1 MINLNVS
8 IIIYYNHDY
17 KIHHTTNRINCN
29 FLDFIYILCMERG
42 GFMSKI
48 IKVSNE
54 IVLIGLDDGSIQEV
68 RVSDCEFDPQV
79 GDEVEVFQ
87 TLTQIVVVKS
97 TKNSQKKPECSE
109 TKGVNISI
117 NNGNN
122 STVPPAYPT
131 GKVVNKLVYILLAL
145 FLGGIGAHKFYSG
158 KYGMG
163 IVYLVFFWTGI
174 PALCAVVDLIIV
186 CFKPSDQNG
195 NIVI

>member
-1 MINLNVS
+1 MVTTNLPVFSANNIPLDILS
-8 IIIYYNHDY
+8 II
-17 KIHHTTNRINCN
+17 TN
-29 FLDFIYILCMERG
+29 FWFSTIL
-42 GFMSKI
+42 
-48 IKVSNE
+48 
-54 IVLIGLDDGSIQEV
+54 
-68 RVSDCEFDPQV
+68 
-79 GDEVEVFQ
+79 
-87 TLTQIVVVKS
+87 VKLFFN
-97 TKNSQKKPECSE
+97 TKASL
-109 TKGVNISI
+109 VNISI

>member
-1 MINLNVS
+1 MA
-8 IIIYYNHDY
+8 
-17 KIHHTTNRINCN
+17 
-29 FLDFIYILCMERG
+29 
-42 GFMSKI
+42 KI
-48 IKVSNE
+48 IKVSNS

-87 TLTQIVVVKS
+87 TLTQTVVVKS
-97 TKNSQKKPECSE
+97 TKNNGKTPEYSE
-109 TKGVNISI
+109 STGVNISI

-122 STVPPAYPT
+122 STATSASYPA
-131 GKVVNKLVYILLAL
+131 GKVINKLIYILLIL
-145 FLGGIGAHKFYSG
+145 FLGGIGAHKFYAG

-163 IVYLVFFWTGI
+163 ILYLIFCWTGI
-174 PALCAVVDLIIV
+174 PVLCSIVDLIVV